1 MLKLS
6 AEAKTEVREKV
17 LEIASLALD
26 KIKQE
31 AEASLARILGK
42 YNLTLTRFEVRSDL
56 FNNICLEVER
66 NDKLVFFS
74 KRMTLNELIS
84 ELPRLARSRIT
95 SRYGKLLSQ
104 DIDLWVLEYGSVLQA
119 SVGDRTE
126 INTLELK
133 AKVERRKLMRKG
145 KKAALYLGLAV
156 SLVGRVP
163 AALFMLGVSL
173 LTPGGQTNLRDFF
186 DILGERSSFKKDL
199 DYINML

>member
-56 FNNICLEVER
+56 FNNICLGVER